1 VGAYGGDIAGAR
13 LAELRE
19 EGWLL
24 CDGQGYPPRDDYAGL
39 FGVIG
44 YLFGVDGR
52 ENFRVPDLRGV
63 FVRGADHGRHTDPD
77 AGERS
82 TGDKVGSMQGY
93 ATGLPIKVFVTGAT
107 DDQPVGHVVRR
118 STTAAPKAAFGTSTD
133 GNHNH
138 SLNHVPGEHYTSDY
152 CAGHHVTAW
161 NAGSTAIDR
170 AGTHGHSFN
179 SGGDHETRPINL
191 ALDFIIRFQG
201 A

>member
-1 VGAYGGDIAGAR
+1 MALNVVVGTVVPFAGDVTDAATGDALKAQGWLGCLGQSLDTREYVALFNVVGYIYGGAGNMFQ
-13 LAELRE
+13 L
-19 EGWLL
+19 
-24 CDGQGYPPRDDYAGL
+24 
-39 FGVIG
+39 
-44 YLFGVDGR
+44 
-52 ENFRVPDLRGV
+52 PDLRG
-63 FVRGADHGRHTDPD
+63 
-77 AGERS
+77 
-82 TGDKVGSMQGY
+82 
-93 ATGLPIKVFVTGAT
+93 LFVTGAT

-138 SLNHVPGEHYTSDY
+138 TLNYVPGEHYTSDY